1 MNQTA
6 RVSQPLEGKWN
17 GLRVCARGLG
27 ELCERSLAQA
37 TRLGR
42 GCAVVQL
49 VGLPQSQGVDLLD
62 CARGLDGMEGSSF
75 YWECGEAG
83 EGLAAGRAEHV
94 LTASGEGRFEEME
107 VQVECLQQEAVVQH
121 APGVEFGGWE
131 AGALLVGGFSFQS
144 EVRDGMWTP
153 FGAGRLGLPGVALMR
168 QGGRI
173 WGVLQGWA
181 TAEDRGL
188 RRRMEAGLE
197 RLWMVF
203 QGKGVEQATS
213 SVKPGDVKAGDVK
226 AGDVPVFLPLPQAL
240 NDEAD
245 AKEWLQRVGVLRDE
259 IERGSLNKVA
269 LGRLLRYRVQADP
282 YAVCVR
288 LRERYPQ
295 CYSFCI
301 ALEGGGSGTGEQRGG
316 VLVGASPER
325 LVRVE
330 DGLMRLSAL
339 AGTHPRGLDSQ
350 SDAQQTQSLR
360 GSAKEQEEHRLVVDD
375 MVRRLT
381 PLGKVCYAAEPGVMR
396 LDNVQ
401 HLHTPLVFHPYAA
414 ISPLSL
420 LGKLHPTPAVGGH
433 PQEHAMQ
440 VINQSEK
447 FERGWFASPIG
458 WLQGRM
464 RGEFAVA
471 LRCGLLMKTEACLFA
486 GAGIVAGSQPRHE
499 LHELQLKLQPML
511 QALQAS
517 V

>member
-6 RVSQPLEGKWN
+6 RVSKPEGKWN
-17 GLRVCARGLG
+17 GLRECACELG
-27 ELCERSLAQA
+27 ELCERGLAQA

-49 VGLPQSQGVDLLD
+49 VGLPQSPGVDLLD

-75 YWECGEAG
+75 YWECREAG

-94 LTASGEGRFEEME
+94 LTASGEGRFEDME
-107 VQVECLQQEAVVQH
+107 TQVECLQQEAVVQH

-131 AGALLVGGFSFQS
+131 TGALLVGGFSFQP

-181 TAEDRGL
+181 TAGERGL
-188 RRRMEAGLE
+188 QQRMEAGLE

-203 QGKGVEQATS
+203 QGKGVEQTTS
-213 SVKPGDVKAGDVK
+213 SVKAGDL
-226 AGDVPVFLPLPQAL
+226 PVFLPQPL

-245 AKEWLQRVGVLRDE
+245 AKEWLQRVGVLCGE

-269 LGRLLRYRVQADP
+269 LGRLLRYRVQAEP

-301 ALEGGGSGTGEQRGG
+301 ALEGGGSGAAEERGG

-339 AGTHPRGLDSQ
+339 AGTRPRGLDSQ

-360 GSAKEQEEHRLVVDD
+360 SSAKEQEEHRLVVDE

-401 HLHTPLVFHPYAA
+401 HLHTPMVFHPHAA

-433 PQEHAMQ
+433 PNEHAMQ

-458 WLQGRM
+458 WLQGRVH
-464 RGEFAVA
+464 GEFAVA